1 MNSGQTLPD
10 ADAAPGLPSIDEL
23 RRILPEFCRKHS
35 IAKLEVFGS
44 LADGTAKPGSDVD
57 FLVTLMPG
65 SAESL
70 FDFVGLKLEL
80 EDLLGCPV
88 DLLERS
94 AVESMN
100 NPFRRRSILSFVKPV
115 YAA

>member
-1 MNSGQTLPD
+1 MNSARNIPN
-10 ADAAPGLPSIDEL
+10 AAIAPGPLSLADL

-35 IAKLEVFGS
+35 IARLEVFGS
-44 LADGTAKPGSDVD
+44 LADGTARPGSDID
-57 FLVTLMPG
+57 FLVTLAPG
-65 SAESL
+65 SVESL
-70 FDFVGLKLEL
+70 LDFVSLQLEL

-94 AVESMN
+94 SVESMN
-100 NPFRRRSILSFVKPV
+100 NPFKRRSILACVKPV